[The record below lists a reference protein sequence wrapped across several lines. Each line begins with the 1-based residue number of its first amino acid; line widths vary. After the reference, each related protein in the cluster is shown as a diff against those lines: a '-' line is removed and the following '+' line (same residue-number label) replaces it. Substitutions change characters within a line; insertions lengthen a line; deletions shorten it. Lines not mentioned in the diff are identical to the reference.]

1 MSMVSYSNFIEIL
14 DKHETKLREMSKNE
28 VFGDSQFAPI
38 YPIVAYDSRFMNEPM
53 IIGLIIV
60 SHSFFTLKGE
70 YPIGPMGVFHD
81 VCGFADL
88 PDCMLEF
95 IAYVNTME
103 EGNWTSISEML
114 LYHNRAVVIDEA
126 LFERCEKNG
135 WCLTIYESLCRKVD
149 GHQYWANEPIID

>member
-1 MSMVSYSNFIEIL
+1 MVSYSNFIEIL
-14 DKHETKLREMSKNE
+14 EKHETKLREMSKSE
-28 VFGDSQFAPI
+28 VFGDSQFSPI

-53 IIGLIIV
+53 IVGLIIV

-81 VCGFADL
+81 VCGFGEL
-88 PDCMLEF
+88 PKCILEF
-95 IAYVNTME
+95 ITYVTTME

-114 LYHNRAVVIDEA
+114 LYHNRAVVVDEI

-135 WCLTIYESLCRKVD
+135 VVSHNL
-149 GHQYWANEPIID
+149 